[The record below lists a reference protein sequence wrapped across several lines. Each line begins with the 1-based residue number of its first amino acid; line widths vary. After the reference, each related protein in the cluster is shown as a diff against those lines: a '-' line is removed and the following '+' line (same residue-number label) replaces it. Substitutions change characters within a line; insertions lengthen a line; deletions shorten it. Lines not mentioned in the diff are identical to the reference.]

1 MKNILINSIILSIGM
16 LIIGCDPDEPT
27 PLPPV
32 KLDCESIYPIYESVI
47 TTTPFIFEWC
57 VDENATEYHLQAS
70 LTEDFGEIIFDTVT
84 VSNAAKSVDLILVNP
99 TTGEIYEFFPF
110 RWGTKYYWRV
120 AAIKDTVQQDWSD
133 TYIFETNDIRDDVV
147 GTYEAE
153 KRKLRIN
160 HNGNFIYYDSI
171 YSIHQIEVEKLENSR
186 GIRVKDITAG
196 DFDLELSRDLGLNV
210 WLPEYEIYTFAEFKI
225 DIDSFEIRDMP
236 CDSPGNWPC
245 TGYRYSG
252 RE

>member
-147 GTYEAE
+147 GIYEAK
-153 KRKLRIN
+153 KRKIEQN
-160 HNGNFIYYDSI
+160 HNGNPIYYDSV
-171 YSIHQIEVEKLENSR
+171 YSIHEIEVEKLEGSR
-186 GIRVKDITAG
+186 GIRVKDNTYG
-196 DFDLELSRDLGLNV
+196 DFDIEMEDDLDLYWWIKYFDAWGK
-210 WLPEYEIYTFAEFKI
+210 FKI
-225 DIDSFEIRDMP
+225 EVDSFEIQDIYCP
-236 CDSPGNWPC
+236 VPPC
-245 TGYRYSG
+245 TGFRYSG